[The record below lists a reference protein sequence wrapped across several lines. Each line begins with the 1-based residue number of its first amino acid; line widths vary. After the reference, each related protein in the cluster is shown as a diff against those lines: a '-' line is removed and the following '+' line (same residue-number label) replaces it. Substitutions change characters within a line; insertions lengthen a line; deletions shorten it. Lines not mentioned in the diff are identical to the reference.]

1 MRRAEELLQELCSV
15 DESHHIEAK
24 RAMQIDRSVMETV
37 CAFANEPELGGG
49 YLLLGVVAE
58 SQDLL
63 GNAYV
68 VEGVANPDKLQS
80 DLVSQCASVFNRTVR
95 PRVAVEMLQ
104 GKAVIVV
111 HVPEAAATDKPVYF
125 TRLGLPRGAYRRL
138 GPTDQEGTDDD
149 LIALYAGHQID
160 TYDGAVL
167 LDADLTDIDLQAID
181 DYRQLRRQ
189 ANPDAE
195 ELGWK
200 DHDLLRALGCA
211 KPENGQLKPTVAGI
225 LLFGS
230 APALRRCFPMMRVDY
245 IRVPGRQWV
254 EDPDHRFDTLEIRA
268 PLFTAIR
275 RATHTVRDEMLQ
287 SFSLPEGALISED
300 EPTLPLRV
308 IREAIVN
315 AVMHRSYRIHGAV
328 QIIRYA
334 NRLEIRNPGHSI
346 KAEEQLGEPG
356 SQTRNPRIAAVLHE
370 VNIAETKGSG
380 IRAMRELMLA
390 SGLLPPTFESSRR
403 PDQFVATFLFHHF
416 LGAADLAWLRRITDD
431 SLNDE
436 EARALV
442 FVREVGAIDNA
453 AYRSINRVDTLS
465 ASVHLRRLRDLH
477 LLEMKGSGNRTYYVP
492 GSKFSAPPEPAA
504 TEQSAHHGRPDT
516 HQPQPDTHHLDADTH
531 QSQPDTHQL
540 LAGMPQPLCDRLP
553 APGSKPRKAQISAL
567 LVALCA
573 WRSMSARELAALL
586 RRRDHKH
593 LVRDYLSPMVAEG
606 LLAYTI
612 PEMEN
617 HPEQRYT
624 LPAPDAA
631 TDSTHQDKP

>member
-1 MRRAEELLQELCSV
+1 MR
-15 DESHHIEAK
+15 I
-24 RAMQIDRSVMETV
+24 
-37 CAFANEPELGGG
+37 
-49 YLLLGVVAE
+49 
-58 SQDLL
+58 
-63 GNAYV
+63 
-68 VEGVANPDKLQS
+68 
-80 DLVSQCASVFNRTVR
+80 
-95 PRVAVEMLQ
+95 
-104 GKAVIVV
+104 
-111 HVPEAAATDKPVYF
+111 
-125 TRLGLPRGAYRRL
+125 
-138 GPTDQEGTDDD
+138 
-149 LIALYAGHQID
+149 
-160 TYDGAVL
+160 
-167 LDADLTDIDLQAID
+167 
-181 DYRQLRRQ
+181 
-189 ANPDAE
+189 
-195 ELGWK
+195 
-200 DHDLLRALGCA
+200 
-211 KPENGQLKPTVAGI
+211 
-225 LLFGS
+225 
-230 APALRRCFPMMRVDY
+230 DY

-275 RATHTVRDEMLQ
+275 RATNTVRDEMLQ

-315 AVMHRSYRIHGAV
+315 AVMHRSYRIHGAI

-453 AYRSINRVDTLS
+453 AYRAINRTDTLD
-465 ASVHLRRLRDLH
+465 ASIHLRRLRDLH
-477 LLEMKGSGNRTYYVP
+477 LLEMKGSGNRTYYVA
-492 GSKFSAPPEPAA
+492 GSQFSAPPEPAA
-504 TEQSAHHGRPDT
+504 TEQSGHHGRPDT
-516 HQPQPDTHHLDADTH
+516 HHLAPDSHHLA
-531 QSQPDTHQL
+531 PDSHHL
-540 LAGMPQPLCDRLP
+540 LVTIP
-553 APGSKPRKAQISAL
+553 AELQARIPSIGSKPRRTSVRAL
-567 LVALCA
+567 LMDLCRWRAL
-573 WRSMSARELAALL
+573 SARELVAIL
-586 RRRDHKH
+586 RRQDPKP

-617 HPEQRYT
+617 HPDQRYT
-624 LPAPDAA
+624 LPALDAA